1 MLSQS
6 RAGKIPAVSQR
17 EVSVAVSTALN
28 GDPRSDKELA
38 RDADAIPRTVRA
50 WRQGENLPS
59 LPSFFRLC
67 WEIPELRAMALRWL
81 ESERE
86 LDPNAERLSMDLQ
99 QALSKY
105 LRREQEQIDRE
116 GPPR

>member
-17 EVSVAVSTALN
+17 EISVAVATALN

-50 WRQGENLPS
+50 WRQGENLPN

-67 WEIPELRAMALRWL
+67 WEIPELRAQALRWL
-81 ESERE
+81 ESEQSLDPDHERLTMELMRTMSRE
-86 LDPNAERLSMDLQ
+86 LERRQ
-99 QALSKY
+99 RALEE
-105 LRREQEQIDRE
+105 R